1 MNLWP
6 ALVVDLGGTNVRLG
20 LVDSPDGEPHAIK
33 HRLLADGGDFEQA
46 IGDYLKSV
54 GGGVAAAALAV
65 NGPVTRDEIQPS
77 NSPWHFSVSG
87 LKRALGFERLVVI
100 NDFHALALALP
111 RLGPGDVAPIGG
123 GMAQPDGVRVVVGPG
138 TGFGVA
144 ALLLHRGEWVPV
156 ASEAGQ
162 ASFAP
167 LDDLEARVV
176 EILAQ
181 SGRVTV
187 ERVVCGPGL
196 LAIERALAEIEGSV
210 SSHARPE
217 EVAEAAAAG
226 AARAARALDLFFA
239 ALGSVAG
246 DAALTFCATGGVYL
260 AGGILPKLLKP
271 LAASRFRARF
281 EDKAPL
287 AGLVRAIPTAVITRP
302 YPGLT
307 GAAAALVADNEHS

>member
-1 MNLWP
+1 MSLWP

-20 LVDSPDGEPHAIK
+20 LVDGPDAEPRAIK
-33 HRLLADGGDFEQA
+33 ERLLADGGDLEQA
-46 IGDYLKSV
+46 IGDYLESI
-54 GGGVAAAALAV
+54 GGRVPGACLAV

-77 NSPWHFSVSG
+77 NSTWHFSISG
-87 LKRALGFERLVVI
+87 LKRSLGFGRLLVI

-111 RLGPGDVAPIGG
+111 RLRPNDLAPIGSG
-123 GMAQPDGVRVVVGPG
+123 SAQAEGVRVVLGPG

-144 ALLLHRGEWVPV
+144 ALVRHRGDWVPV

-167 LDDLEARVV
+167 LDALEARVA
-176 EILAQ
+176 EILGR

-187 ERVVCGPGL
+187 ERVLCGPGL
-196 LAIERALAEIEGSV
+196 LEIDQALAEIDGAHSPR
-210 SSHARPE
+210 ARPE
-217 EVAEAAAAG
+217 EVAEAAVAG
-226 AARAARALDLFFA
+226 DARASRALDLFFA

-271 LAASRFRARF
+271 LAVSRFRARF

-287 AGLVRAIPTAVITRP
+287 AALVRPIPTAVITRA
-302 YPGLT
+302 YPGLI
-307 GAAAALVADNEHS
+307 GAAAALGDDKHS